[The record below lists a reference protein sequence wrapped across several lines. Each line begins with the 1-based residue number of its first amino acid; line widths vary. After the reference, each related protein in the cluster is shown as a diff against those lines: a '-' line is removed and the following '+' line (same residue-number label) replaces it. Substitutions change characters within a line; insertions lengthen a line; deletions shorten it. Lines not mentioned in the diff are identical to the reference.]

1 MKNNLIIGI
10 TLVAMSL
17 PACRSAQK
25 TELSDQSRRES
36 DFAALVTE
44 FARDSAADALEVTL
58 DRPVLSIYCGDT
70 LKTELKAGSVTAR
83 KGRVRA
89 ARSGKTA
96 DACAH
101 FERRDSVA
109 AIRRE
114 TPRSVAIAGE
124 VSSRPWPWLALAAAV
139 VILCI
144 ILRRRLS

>member
-25 TELSDQSRRES
+25 SEHSDQSRRES
-36 DFAALVTE
+36 DFAAIITE
-44 FARDSAADALEVTL
+44 FARDSVADALEVTL
-58 DRPVLSIYCGDT
+58 DQPVLSIYCGDT
-70 LKTELKAGSVTAR
+70 LMTELKAGSVTAR

-89 ARSGKTA
+89 VRSGKTV

-101 FERRDSVA
+101 FKRRDSTA
-109 AIRRE
+109 TTRHE

-124 VSSRPWPWLALAAAV
+124 VSSRPWPWLALAVAAATV
-139 VILCI
+139 CI
-144 ILRRRLS
+144 ILKRRQP